1 MTITFAEFVAQGDA
15 DTTALTTTEQTGSAH
30 VSNAGLPLAAKLE
43 AVTSRAIDKIDQILA
58 LPLDRDDA
66 CFGNVLRAQT
76 AAANTALCVQAKVD
90 EQRLRQAKCGEDTF
104 KRLLELI
111 EEAKANRPKEM
122 NSMPGVLDGSKI
134 GPGEGR

>member
-1 MTITFAEFVAQGDA
+1 MTITFANFVADEDA
-15 DTTALTTTEQTGSAH
+15 DTTALRTTEQTASAH

-76 AAANTALCVQAKVD
+76 AAANTALSTQAKVD
-90 EQRLRQAKCGEDTF
+90 EQQLRTAKCGEHTLE
-104 KRLLELI
+104 RLIDLI
-111 EEAKANRPKEM
+111 HEARANRPMINELERK
-122 NSMPGVLDGSKI
+122 D
-134 GPGEGR
+134 

>member
-15 DTTALTTTEQTGSAH
+15 DTTALTTTEQTASAH
-30 VSNAGLPLAAKLE
+30 VSNAELPLAAKLE

-76 AAANTALCVQAKVD
+76 AAANTALSTQAKVD
-90 EQRLRQAKCGEDTF
+90 EQQLRAAKCGEDTL
-104 KRLLELI
+104 KCLI
-111 EEAKANRPKEM
+111 ERINEARANRPMINELERK
-122 NSMPGVLDGSKI
+122 D
-134 GPGEGR
+134 

>member
-1 MTITFAEFVAQGDA
+1 MTITFANFVADEDA
-15 DTTALTTTEQTGSAH
+15 DTTALRTTEQTASAH

-76 AAANTALCVQAKVD
+76 AAANTALSTQAKVD
-90 EQRLRQAKCGEDTF
+90 EQQLRTAKCGEHTLE
-104 KRLLELI
+104 RLIDLI
-111 EEAKANRPKEM
+111 NEARANRPMINELERK
-122 NSMPGVLDGSKI
+122 D
-134 GPGEGR
+134 